1 MRYKQQMICINCP
14 MGCQMEVV
22 VEDGEIKSIENYS
35 CQRGVEYAKKEITN
49 PKRTITSI
57 LPVVGGDLSMVSV
70 KTSADIPK
78 DKISACMRVMKVL
91 SVNAPIMIGDVI
103 VKNICDTGIDII
115 ATKKVEKKE

>member
-70 KTSADIPK
+70 KTNADIPK
-78 DKISACMRVMKVL
+78 DKISACMRVMKDL

>member
-78 DKISACMRVMKVL
+78 DKISACMRVMKDL

>member
-1 MRYKQQMICINCP
+1 

-78 DKISACMRVMKVL
+78 DKISACMRVMKDL

>member
-1 MRYKQQMICINCP
+1 MRYKQQIICINCP

-78 DKISACMRVMKVL
+78 DKISACMRVMKDL